1 MLGIAK
7 RIHGLSSL
15 PKMLLLLVFLVNCPQ
30 VWAAQEAI
38 VISDK
43 AVIYA
48 DKTMSS
54 PVGYILRGK
63 KVTIGEIPRN
73 KARLYP
79 IIVSGRVAYIRV
91 IDVSTEI
98 DNLDTNRLVAERFL
112 RAAKKKTESHYGVSA
127 FTYPSQISLNRSVDE
142 LKDKD
147 PFTWNGFQVKG
158 VTRSATSWDLGMA
171 LGYAEGRQDIES
183 FRMIELGPE
192 LSYRIY
198 TGTFF
203 ILRWQNQIM
212 GVPFATYS
220 LGSKARVNGYG
231 FSAGTGLSANWIL
244 GDKFGL
250 EAYGGFQYTKLFGFD
265 LPDPANAGTT
275 LNRPDIR
282 LNPSFVGT
290 KIGVGFTYQI

>member
-7 RIHGLSSL
+7 RIHGLWSA
-15 PKMLLLLVFLVNCPQ
+15 PKMLLLLVVLAICPQ

-38 VISDK
+38 VIADR

-54 PVGYILRGK
+54 PVGYVLRGK
-63 KVTIGEIPRN
+63 RVTIGEIPRN

-79 IIVSGRVAYIRV
+79 IIVSGKIAYIRV
-91 IDVSTEI
+91 TDVSTEMES
-98 DNLDTNRLVAERFL
+98 LDSNRLVAERFL
-112 RAAKKKTESHYGVSA
+112 RAAGKKLTSHYGVSVYT
-127 FTYPSQISLNRSVDE
+127 FPSQISMNKSFDE
-142 LKDKD
+142 LEDKD
-147 PFTWNGFQVKG
+147 AFVWNGFQVKG
-158 VTRSATSWDLGMA
+158 ATRTSTSWDVGFVM
-171 LGYAEGRQDIES
+171 GYAEGKENVEA
-183 FRMIELGPE
+183 FRMVEIGPD

-198 TGTFF
+198 TGDFF
-203 ILRWQNQIM
+203 ILRWQNQLM

-231 FSAGTGLSANWIL
+231 FSAGTNLGANWIL
-244 GDKFGL
+244 GDRLGF
-250 EAYGGFQYTKLFGFD
+250 EAYGGVYYTKLFGFD
-265 LPDPANAGTT
+265 LPDPANAGTN

-290 KIGVGFTYQI
+290 RVGIGFTYQI